1 MLDGVVGSVGQ
12 AAEGGDV
19 GGVDEG
25 GDQALQVAHSTLCHG
40 VGLDCIIRIL
50 HRDPLSVPFA
60 HSDSVQNFGL
70 VSCDS

>member
-1 MLDGVVGSVGQ
+1 MLDGVVSSVGQ

-50 HRDPLSVPFA
+50 HREPRQCHSHTLTLLIFSV
-60 HSDSVQNFGL
+60 
-70 VSCDS
+70 